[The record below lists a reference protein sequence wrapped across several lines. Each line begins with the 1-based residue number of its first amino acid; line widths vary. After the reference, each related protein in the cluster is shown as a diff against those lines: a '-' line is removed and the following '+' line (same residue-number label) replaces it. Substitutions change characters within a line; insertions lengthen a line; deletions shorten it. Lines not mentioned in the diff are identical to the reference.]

1 MIALDWYRLLVGAGV
16 RETTMKMLAVTWWI
30 RGALAC
36 GLWAVG
42 LFVPAGAAEVQGL
55 YEARVPVV
63 SQGEGER
70 RAAIRSAFE
79 EVLVKV
85 TGDRGA
91 PSLPRLEAA
100 LDQPLRFVQQFRYRP
115 LDEGGDDGDGEVSEY
130 TQTIRV
136 TFDPRAVNGLL
147 QEAEVPVWG
156 RTRPTI
162 LLWLA
167 VEDEGGRYLVGA
179 DARSPLA
186 GLVLREAD
194 RRGLPVL
201 LPLLDLVDQRRIS
214 FTDVWGNFEDAVLE
228 ASARYQTGAVL
239 VGRLYRASADDWTA
253 RWSLYQDKRV
263 SHWQLGAA
271 RSSDVAAAGIDGA
284 ADALGQRYAQLLSTE
299 DTRSVELVVSDIRD
313 LDGYARAMK
322 YLRRLDPVSNV
333 AVASVEP
340 DRIRFRLTI
349 QGDRAGLEQ
358 TIGFGD
364 TLVPVRDQPASV
376 ALGEQ
381 PSGVRELSYRLLP

>member
-1 MIALDWYRLLVGAGV
+1 MKKLVDHWWMRCALV
-16 RETTMKMLAVTWWI
+16 
-30 RGALAC
+30 C
-36 GLWAVG
+36 GLLAAPG
-42 LFVPAGAAEVQGL
+42 IFVRAGAAEVQGL

-63 SQGEGER
+63 SQAEGER

-85 TGDRGA
+85 TGDRRA
-91 PSLPRLEAA
+91 PSLPRLDAA
-100 LDQPLRFVQQFRYRP
+100 LEQPLRFVQQFRYRP
-115 LDEGGDDGDGEVSEY
+115 LEEGDGEASEY

-136 TFDPRAVNGLL
+136 TFDPGAVNGLL

-167 VEDEGGRYLVGA
+167 VEDDGKRYLVGA
-179 DARSPLA
+179 DARSPVVGA
-186 GLVLREAD
+186 VVHAAD

-201 LPLLDLVDQRRIS
+201 LPLLDLVDQRRIR
-214 FTDVWGNFEDAVLE
+214 FTDVWGNFEDAVLD
-228 ASARYQTGAVL
+228 ASARYETGAVL
-239 VGRLYRASADDWTA
+239 VGRVFRASADEWTA
-253 RWSLYQDKRV
+253 RWSLYQDHRA
-263 SHWQLGAA
+263 SHWQSAAA
-271 RSSDVAAAGIDGA
+271 RSSDVVAEGIDGA
-284 ADALGQRYAQLLSTE
+284 ADALGQRYAQLLNAE
-299 DTRSVELVVSDIRD
+299 DTRTLEFVVTDIND
-313 LDGYARAMK
+313 LDSYARAMK
-322 YLRRLDPVSNV
+322 YLRRLDPVTDV

-340 DRIRFRLTI
+340 DRIRFRVTI

-364 TLVPVRDQPASV
+364 TLAPVRDGPASV

-381 PSGVRELSYRLLP
+381 PSGFRELSYRLLP